1 MTSLIFVLILE
12 EFTLANIP
20 YLNTVYMYTI
30 PVRNIDM
37 DTIKSKNKKIFGL
50 GTTFGAA
57 KVKYG

>member
-30 PVRNIDM
+30 PVRKIDM
-37 DTIKSKNKKIFGL
+37 DTIKSKNKKIGL